1 MGRAVVRVAVLGK
14 DAGGVPIGELR
25 PLGNAQLR
33 MLRCASN
40 AIRCR
45 ADSYFD
51 L

>member
-33 MLRCASN
+33 MLCRATD
-40 AIRCR
+40 AIRYR
-45 ADSYFD
+45 TDSHFD